1 MSISWLDF
9 ILSRRYAITAT
20 GDPIPRIAAAGSSSA
35 DGGAGCGL
43 DSALDGDLDHG
54 STKNEPTK
62 NELDAS
68 GPSADTTAHSAA
80 DTNTSPCDTAH
91 SVPQA
96 TKQRDAGPFLILAN
110 SPSLIDP
117 LLLYAHLSMLKPLVV
132 LRHEQSAALRMFAG
146 AADIVVLPPAPAAPT
161 ADAAETNPEIEAEIG
176 PSTTTYTAL
185 SQVADAL
192 AQGRSVLL
200 WPSPHVQHTGYECVP
215 AHNAAFSL
223 LQLLVAR
230 EQNLPDLF
238 LVRTEGVWGSR
249 FSWYRGQNPSF
260 TGALWTQ
267 APAML
272 LGPFL
277 KRRPVRL
284 VIRRHALRPHDLQQ
298 RNFQTM
304 LNGWFGAGHE
314 GAVLVP
320 RLPLCRIRSMPLEAL
335 PQAEACAVVQAAML
349 ADASS
354 AQPSPL
360 PEAAPELPT
369 NKTCTCT
376 AGGTADG
383 TVSGTTRM
391 PEGVTAGLTT
401 DPTTTFAVADDAAN
415 TQGGANSAYTVQHD
429 ANTDTFHGPTHD
441 ETAGNT
447 PLADIIPAVPRTPPL
462 LPVQHALTRQGSVTD
477 ASYGHHFSR
486 RTLLGLAKAIGT
498 LLGPVPASRI
508 GMSLPCGAGAMAT
521 YIAILDCTLEDDRIP
536 VLLDPNMS
544 PEQLAHCAQE
554 TGITHVVT
562 SRIFNGRG
570 LPPNTLPVY
579 LEDITS
585 AQVMR
590 GSALSFMGFAGT
602 TEVDSVA
609 AIFCSA
615 TTQGAHAQAA
625 HIEPVPLL
633 LRHQDLMTSLHSLI
647 EHLSAPP
654 LNVHSVSMLGC
665 LPPHSPLG
673 LLTNVV
679 LPLTCGV
686 PIVTAN
692 TTQDSKVLARSAEN
706 YGVNFFTG
714 SPASMRSLL
723 HEART
728 HLPFRYVML
737 SQEPCPPDL
746 LALIPKACPHARI
759 FSADMHGTIV
769 LL

>member
-1 MSISWLDF
+1 MSANWLDF
-9 ILSRRYAITAT
+9 ILSRRYVITVT
-20 GDPIPRIAAAGSSSA
+20 GDPIPRLAAAGSSSA
-35 DGGAGCGL
+35 DGGSACGL

-68 GPSADTTAHSAA
+68 EPSADTTAHPAA

-91 SVPQA
+91 SAPQA
-96 TKQRDAGPFLILAN
+96 TKSRDAGPFLILAN

-117 LLLYAHLSMLKPLVV
+117 LLLYAQMSMLKPLVV
-132 LRHEQSAALRMFAG
+132 LRHEQSPALRMFAG
-146 AADIVVLPPAPAAPT
+146 AADIVILPPSSPTT
-161 ADAAETNPEIEAEIG
+161 ADAPDTSPELESEIA
-176 PSTTTYTAL
+176 PNTTTYAAL
-185 SQVADAL
+185 SQAADAL

-215 AHNAAFSL
+215 PHNAAFSL

-230 EQNLPDLF
+230 EQRLPELF
-238 LVRTEGVWGSR
+238 LARTEGVWGSR
-249 FSWYRGQNPSF
+249 FSWYGGHTPSF
-260 TGALWTQ
+260 TGTLWAQ
-267 APAML
+267 APALL

-284 VIRRHALRPHDLQQ
+284 ALRRHTLRPQDLQQ
-298 RNFQTM
+298 RHFQTM

-320 RLPLCRIRSMPLEAL
+320 RLSLCPIHSMPLEAL
-335 PQAEACAVVQAAML
+335 PQAKACAVVQAAML

-360 PEAAPELPT
+360 PEAAPGVPT
-369 NKTCTCT
+369 NKTCTCAT
-376 AGGTADG
+376 GGTADD
-383 TVSGTTRM
+383 TVSGTTHM

-401 DPTTTFAVADDAAN
+401 DPSTTFAVADGIAN
-415 TQGGANSAYTVQHD
+415 TQGGANSACTVQHD

-498 LLGPVPASRI
+498 LLGPVPATRI

-536 VLLDPNMS
+536 VLLDPSMS

-562 SRIFNGRG
+562 SRTFNGRG
-570 LPPNTLPVY
+570 LPPNTLPIY
-579 LEDITS
+579 LEDITAS
-585 AQVMR
+585 QIMR

-609 AIFCSA
+609 AIMCSA
-615 TTQGAHAQAA
+615 SGQAA
-625 HIEPVPLL
+625 HARAAYIEPVPLL
-633 LRHQDLMTSLHSLI
+633 LRHQDLMASLHSLI
-647 EHLSAPP
+647 GHLNAPP

-686 PIVTAN
+686 PIVTVN
-692 TTQDSKVLARSAEN
+692 TIQDSKVLARSAEN
-706 YGVNFFTG
+706 YSVNFFSG

-728 HLPFRYVML
+728 HLPFRYVLL
-737 SQEPCPPDL
+737 SQEPYPPDL

-759 FSADMHGTIV
+759 FTADMHGTIV